1 MRICTAK
8 SELKN
13 KSRIEVSARK
23 VIMNCTVLDGCAILW
38 LVSWPTSSDTI
49 PATVMGYLNSF
60 CVLIQKYLS
69 TGDVYLVFDRY
80 ITFSTKGSY
89 RKARG
94 SEGCPVYQLSA
105 SSPLPPRKQV
115 LNNAINKKQLIQI
128 IVDYFKADQTVLQ
141 GCKSK
146 LIITGQD
153 DTPIEISS
161 CGTII
166 RREDLNTKHEEADV
180 IVVAHAIYAAE
191 VESKKVFVVAD
202 DTDIYVLVLHHYM
215 KRNLDMPMIMQA
227 TRKARASVDIKATV
241 EYLQDIIPD
250 LLAAH

>member
-1 MRICTAK
+1 M
-8 SELKN
+8 
-13 KSRIEVSARK
+13 
-23 VIMNCTVLDGCAILW
+23 
-38 LVSWPTSSDTI
+38 
-49 PATVMGYLNSF
+49 
-60 CVLIQKYLS
+60 
-69 TGDVYLVFDRY
+69 
-80 ITFSTKGSY
+80 
-89 RKARG
+89 
-94 SEGCPVYQLSA
+94 
-105 SSPLPPRKQV
+105 
-115 LNNAINKKQLIQI
+115 
-128 IVDYFKADQTVLQ
+128 Q

-215 KRNLDMPMIMQA
+215 KRNLDMPMIMQT

>member
-1 MRICTAK
+1 M
-8 SELKN
+8 
-13 KSRIEVSARK
+13 
-23 VIMNCTVLDGCAILW
+23 
-38 LVSWPTSSDTI
+38 
-49 PATVMGYLNSF
+49 
-60 CVLIQKYLS
+60 
-69 TGDVYLVFDRY
+69 
-80 ITFSTKGSY
+80 
-89 RKARG
+89 
-94 SEGCPVYQLSA
+94 
-105 SSPLPPRKQV
+105 
-115 LNNAINKKQLIQI
+115 
-128 IVDYFKADQTVLQ
+128 Q

-166 RREDLNTKHEEADV
+166 RREDLNTKHEEANV
-180 IVVAHAIYAAE
+180 IVVAKAIYAAE
-191 VESKKVFVVAD
+191 VESKKVVVVAD

-215 KRNLDMPMIMQA
+215 KRNLDMPMIMQT